1 MPKKCGMSI
10 DEMKEYLALCLEG
23 PSSIKVRQEILARK
37 QQSLQEQMNKLKES
51 MDYIDWKQ
59 NFYSDVLNGKR
70 PYISNLIKV
79 KSEE

>member
-1 MPKKCGMSI
+1 
-10 DEMKEYLALCLEG
+10 
-23 PSSIKVRQEILARK
+23 
-37 QQSLQEQMNKLKES
+37 MNKLKES

-59 NFYSDVLNGKR
+59 KFYSDVLNGKR

>member
-1 MPKKCGMSI
+1 MSNNQK
-10 DEMKEYLALCLEG
+10 KEYLTLCLEG
-23 PSSIKVRQEILARK
+23 PSSIEARQKILARK
-37 QQSLQEQMNKLKES
+37 QTALQEEMNKLKES

-59 NFYSDVLNGKR
+59 NFYNDVLNGKR